1 MGLISRVS
9 SRTYR
14 DVMSSEEL
22 GEDVGSEYEEEEFG
36 EVINTGSSSKHKVR
50 SGKKNKSAKA
60 RLSKLDVLQD
70 RVAELSKILKNM
82 DVYVGDMAD
91 VLDDMMLEGQRKG
104 NGTGNTKD
112 HRKVM
117 KRKHTDMLQHWV
129 VHLEKLVA
137 ENS

>member
-1 MGLISRVS
+1 MN
-9 SRTYR
+9 
-14 DVMSSEEL
+14 SEER
-22 GEDVGSEYEEEEFG
+22 GEDFTSEYEDEEFG
-36 EVINTGSSSKHKVR
+36 EVINTACSSKKQVR
-50 SGKKNKSAKA
+50 YGKKTKSTKT

-70 RVAELSKILKNM
+70 RVAELTKILKDM
-82 DVYVGDMAD
+82 DVYVGDMSD
-91 VLDDMMLEGQRKG
+91 VLDEMMLDGQRKG

>member
-70 RVAELSKILKNM
+70 RVAELTKLLKNM
-82 DVYVGDMAD
+82 DVYVGDMSD
-91 VLDDMMLEGQRKG
+91 TDDMMLEGQRKG

-117 KRKHTDMLQHWV
+117 KRKHTEMLQLWV

-137 ENS
+137 VNS

>member
-1 MGLISRVS
+1 MN
-9 SRTYR
+9 
-14 DVMSSEEL
+14 SEER
-22 GEDVGSEYEEEEFG
+22 GEDFTSEYEDEEFG
-36 EVINTGSSSKHKVR
+36 EVINTACSSKKQVR
-50 SGKKNKSAKA
+50 YGKKTSLRENKSTKS
-60 RLSKLDVLQD
+60 RPSKLDVLQD
-70 RVAELSKILKNM
+70 RVAELTKILKDM
-82 DVYVGDMAD
+82 DVYVGDMSD
-91 VLDDMMLEGQRKG
+91 VLDEMMLDGQRKG